1 MLRGFLK
8 FNAPCNFGGSVQ
20 SIQFIVGNPSEGKS
34 PIGFQSKWLN
44 TEKGGQLDPKIED
57 GIGKIAEIATSN
69 GMDVAELTY
78 YSLNAAS
85 EYIENY
91 KRRKAEEEKRINV
104 ENHNSASASIEETES
119 AEDSTDN

>member
-1 MLRGFLK
+1 
-8 FNAPCNFGGSVQ
+8 
-20 SIQFIVGNPSEGKS
+20 
-34 PIGFQSKWLN
+34 
-44 TEKGGQLDPKIED
+44 
-57 GIGKIAEIATSN
+57 AEIATSN